1 MSYSRRELY
10 AVGEPFGDSATRK
23 HGGRVIYGDGGGGGG
38 GDQTST
44 QVQDLPEWTK
54 PYAKEVLGKSS
65 ALAQTPYQAY
75 GGERTAQFTPLQ
87 QQAFQGAGAMTPSA
101 ATGQGINIAG
111 QAAGQALGTSYNP
124 YATGQ
129 FGAQASQYMDPYMQN
144 VVDIQ
149 QREAQRQADIART
162 QSGANAVRSGAFGGS
177 RQAIVDAEAARNLAL
192 QKGDIQARGLQ
203 DAYSRGL
210 NQFNTEQQLR
220 EQSRQYGAGLGLQ
233 GLQTALTGAGQLGAL
248 GGQQFGQGLD
258 INKLQNAYGTQQ
270 QQQVQNILTQQ
281 YEDFLAQKKFPYQQL
296 EFQSNLLRGTPSG
309 SVTTMYAPSPS
320 TAQQLGSLGMGAYGV
335 SQLMKADGGTVSSYA
350 EGGSVDSA
358 QNIEAIVERLSDA
371 QLKQAAEAA
380 QARGDAEQLQII
392 QQEMASRAS
401 ERGGM
406 MGAFNQLPQEQ
417 QQQLMA
423 GGGIVAF
430 AGDEDEN
437 DEDTGQQVTDRM
449 PVGRGDTKVYAES
462 MSGLQALQKQM
473 AADRGYS
480 PLTAAEEK
488 ALYDRS
494 TARGK
499 EIYGDVLSK
508 IKANI
513 ESQRGESADSLREGR
528 GLAALQAAAGMLKGR
543 GFVQGLANAG
553 GAFGESYG
561 KALRAD
567 KEQKRALANMDLSL
581 AKAEADQRMGLH
593 DKAEAQI
600 AKANASRKEAYNA
613 GVSKSKAMADVLYKS
628 GRLAMPPAPTKSG
641 SGAPKP
647 LKLAEQLAAAEVAH
661 ETNPTDATL
670 ATVTALRRAVA
681 QTKTSDYGPTR
692 ASDVGGQ
699 QDIVLG
705 DQISKAQQKLKF
717 TPEYVKATPAEKAQM
732 LRDEANRVRQNAGRS
747 VGVNNNSPRVP
758 QNDYSNLW
766 GGTGN

>member
-1 MSYSRRELY
+1 MSGGTTE
-10 AVGEPFGDSATRK
+10 TRSNTIAPYMEEAAK
-23 HGGRVIYGDGGGGGG
+23 
-38 GDQTST
+38 T
-44 QVQDLPEWTK
+44 Q
-54 PYAKEVLGKSS
+54 LGKVM
-65 ALAQTPYQAY
+65 ALTDTNQNPYQQY
-75 GGERTAQFTPLQ
+75 GGNRIAEFNPMQ
-87 QQAFQGAGAMTPSA
+87 QQFFQGVQNLGTSGAV
-101 ATGQGINIAG
+101 GQGIDTAG
-111 QAAGQALGTSYNP
+111 QAVGRALNTSYNP
-124 YATGQ
+124 YQTGQ

-149 QREAQRQADIART
+149 QREAQRQADIAGT
-162 QSGANAVRSGAFGGS
+162 QRGAQAVKYGAFGGS
-177 RQAIVDAEAARNLAL
+177 RQAILDAEANRNLAM

-203 DAYSRGL
+203 DAFTRGQQ
-210 NQFNTEQQLR
+210 QFNTEQALG
-220 EQSRQYGAGLGLQ
+220 EASRQYGAGLGLK
-233 GLQTALTGAGQLGAL
+233 GLDTALAGAAQLGGL
-248 GGQQFGQGLD
+248 GATQFGQQKDILGL
-258 INKLQNAYGTQQ
+258 QQGVGAQQ
-270 QQQVQNILTQQ
+270 QMQEQTKLSQD
-281 YEDFLAQKKFPYQQL
+281 YEDFLNKQKYPYQQL
-296 EFQSNLLRGTPSG
+296 EFASNIMRGTPYS
-309 SVTTMYAPSPS
+309 STTSMYSPGP
-320 TAQQLGSLGMGAYGV
+320 TALQSLGSLGTAAYGL
-335 SQLMKADGGTVSSYA
+335 SKLGMFGAKEGGTVSSYA
-350 EGGSVDSA
+350 VGGSVDSA
-358 QNIEAIVERLSDA
+358 QNIEAIVERLSDS
-371 QLKQAAEAA
+371 QLKQAADLA

-417 QQQLMA
+417 QQQMMA

-430 AGDEDEN
+430 AQPTAENNWSLVSEPEDEDE
-437 DEDTGQQVTDRM
+437 DAPQPVAPRI
-449 PVGRGDTKVYAES
+449 PVGRGDPKVYAES
-462 MSGLQALQKQM
+462 MSGLQALQKKL
-473 AADRGYS
+473 ADDKGYS
-480 PLTAAEEK
+480 PLTEAQEK

-513 ESQRGESADSLREGR
+513 DAQRNESKGSLDQAKGLAALEAAAALSEGR
-528 GLAALQAAAGMLKGR
+528 GL
-543 GFVQGLANAG
+543 VQGLGKAG
-553 GAFGESYG
+553 RAFGRTYG
-561 KALRAD
+561 DALRAD
-567 KEQKRALANMDLSL
+567 REQKRALASMDLNL

-600 AKANASRKEAYNA
+600 AKANANRERAYNA
-613 GVSKSKAMADVLYKS
+613 GVSKNKALAGMLYNS
-628 GRLAMPPAPTKSG
+628 GRLALPPAPVKSG

-670 ATVTALRRAVA
+670 ANVTALRRAVA

-732 LRDEANRVRQNAGRS
+732 LRDEATRVRQNAGRS
-747 VGVNNNSPRVP
+747 AGVNNNSPRVP